1 MLSVFQVTVYM
12 AGAGSVQNSV
22 TYLPYS
28 IPRTEIICKIPFLEE
43 KPTLNN
49 HDIKWD
55 LVMVRKGTRLV
66 KRLSYSSL

>member
-1 MLSVFQVTVYM
+1 MLSVFQVIVYM

-49 HDIKWD
+49 HDIK
-55 LVMVRKGTRLV
+55 
-66 KRLSYSSL
+66 